1 MPCLP
6 EPFGMLTINRL
17 MGATKIEENNCGG
30 GALFPGFELVMG
42 GGTLPLRST
51 SWLWITLFCCSDVWR
66 QVEYVPKTLGK
77 RWSLI
82 FKNELARERRQPSKG
97 KGIGWARERLA
108 TLQFMKQ
115 VKERRARSSSNQN
128 EKKPFHH

>member
-1 MPCLP
+1 M
-6 EPFGMLTINRL
+6 
-17 MGATKIEENNCGG
+17 
-30 GALFPGFELVMG
+30 
-42 GGTLPLRST
+42 
-51 SWLWITLFCCSDVWR
+51 
-66 QVEYVPKTLGK
+66 EYVPKTLGK

-82 FKNELARERRQPSKG
+82 LKNELARERRQPSKV
-97 KGIGWARERLA
+97 KGIGWPRERLA